1 MAAAEREVAEVL
13 TPEAAPMLR
22 RAAAPWLAP
31 VRARLSEM
39 QDRARLPHGLLLA
52 GPPGAGQAE
61 IAAWIAER
69 LLCRNRGGDAC
80 GACPDCRLFLA
91 RNHPDYFWISVPPD
105 KKEIGVQ
112 QVRLLAEAL
121 SMRSYRGGAK
131 IAIISPAE
139 AMNVHSFNALLK
151 TLEEPRDDTFLV
163 LATSRIDRIP
173 RTLASRCMR
182 LRLPLP
188 AEAEGIAWLTRVDGR
203 EDWAALLG
211 LANGA
216 PFLAEDYARDGL
228 GEVDARMREAIAA
241 AAGGQLDL
249 VGFAKACAENAPA
262 ARLVWLE
269 SWLTRSLKDAAL
281 ASDLVNNNRLPWL
294 RSPAPETKIRAG
306 YGLLDKL
313 RDARRQVG
321 GPLNT
326 QLLFEGLSVALAALV
341 GKPQGKAGE

>member
-1 MAAAEREVAEVL
+1 MAAAEREETEVL
-13 TPEAAPMLR
+13 VPEAAPMLR
-22 RAAAPWLAP
+22 RAAVPWLAP
-31 VRARLSEM
+31 VRARLREM

-61 IAAWIAER
+61 VGAWIAVR
-69 LLCRNRGGDAC
+69 LLCRNRGEDAC
-80 GACPDCRLFLA
+80 GTCPDCRLFMA
-91 RNHPDYFWISVPPD
+91 RSHPDYFWISVAPD
-105 KKEIGVQ
+105 KKEIAILQ
-112 QVRLLAEAL
+112 MRLLAEAL
-121 SMRSYRGGAK
+121 SLRSYRGGAK
-131 IAIISPAE
+131 IAVISPAE

-151 TLEEPRDDTFLV
+151 TLEEPPGDTYIV

-173 RTLASRCMR
+173 RTLASRCLR

-188 AEAEGIAWLTRVDGR
+188 AEAEAIDWLAGMEGR
-203 EDWAALLG
+203 DDWGELLG

-216 PFLAEDYARDGL
+216 PFLAEAYARDGL
-228 GEVDARMREAIAA
+228 GELGAEMREALAA
-241 AAGGQLDL
+241 AAQGALDI

-269 SWLTRSLKDAAL
+269 SWLTRSLKEAAL

-294 RSPAPETKIRAG
+294 RPPAPETKIRAG

-326 QLLFEGLSVALAALV
+326 LLLFEGLLVALAALV
-341 GKPQGKAGE
+341 SKPQGKAGE

>member
-1 MAAAEREVAEVL
+1 
-13 TPEAAPMLR
+13 
-22 RAAAPWLAP
+22 
-31 VRARLSEM
+31 
-39 QDRARLPHGLLLA
+39 
-52 GPPGAGQAE
+52 
-61 IAAWIAER
+61 
-69 LLCRNRGGDAC
+69 
-80 GACPDCRLFLA
+80 
-91 RNHPDYFWISVPPD
+91 
-105 KKEIGVQ
+105 
-112 QVRLLAEAL
+112 
-121 SMRSYRGGAK
+121 
-131 IAIISPAE
+131 
-139 AMNVHSFNALLK
+139 
-151 TLEEPRDDTFLV
+151 
-163 LATSRIDRIP
+163 
-173 RTLASRCMR
+173 MR

-188 AEAEGIAWLTRVDGR
+188 DEAAALEWLAGIEGRD
-203 EDWAALLG
+203 DWGALLG

-228 GEVDARMREAIAA
+228 GELDAQMREAIAA
-241 AAGGQLDL
+241 ATEGELDL

-326 QLLFEGLSVALAALV
+326 RLLFEELSVTLAALV